1 MHVHVE
7 GELPGHRARAP
18 WEMLLIFRML
28 TLLPPAT
35 LHESLENVES
45 RVLTVTCCVLLL

>member
-1 MHVHVE
+1 MHAHVG
-7 GELPGHRARAP
+7 GELAGHRACVL